1 MVVVACTPCLFPA
14 AARARCAASNQ
25 SLSSGRRQNTVER
38 RWSALLLHS
47 AAAVAAADVVE
58 CFSRQFFNVWLVSD

>member
-1 MVVVACTPCLFPA
+1 M
-14 AARARCAASNQ
+14 AASNQ

-38 RWSALLLHS
+38 RSVGRS
-47 AAAVAAADVVE
+47 VGAAAVAATAVVE